1 MKQLVV
7 VTLTSFTLGLALG
20 EVAAQPSAPT
30 TEPVIVVFREDAPFQ
45 NFREQH
51 RPDERGRANPPAWDY
66 LDPGVVGAVQA
77 LEARQGFRAEHVY
90 SAALRGFSARLTTS
104 QIEALSR
111 NPMVASI
118 EADVPMTVIGA
129 PGAGGGQTLPW
140 GIDAIDAD
148 ISSARAGDGGGE
160 VGGVTAYV
168 IDTGIDA
175 AHTDLN
181 VVAHVNFAG
190 DGNNADC
197 NGHGTHVAGTI
208 AARDNRGDVVGAAP
222 GVRLVGVKVLG
233 CNGSG
238 SASAVAKGVDWVT
251 RNAARP
257 AIANV
262 SLGGPATNTLDR
274 SVERSASAGIFY
286 SIAAGNN
293 GLDACNVSPARTGT
307 RDGIMTVAAFDSAFL
322 EPVWSN
328 FGACVDV
335 WAPGVSILST
345 RMGGGTRTLS
355 GTSMAAPHVGGTGA
369 LYLSTRPESGAA
381 AVETALKGDALS
393 TGTVSRDGRAILRI
407 YAAGY

>member
-7 VTLTSFTLGLALG
+7 VTLTSFTLGLSVG
-20 EVAAQPSAPT
+20 EVAAQPPAA
-30 TEPVIVVFREDAPFQ
+30 EPVIVVFREDAPFQ

-51 RPDERGRANPPAWDY
+51 RPDDRGRANPPAWDY
-66 LDPGVVGAVQA
+66 LDPGVVGTVQV
-77 LEARQGFRAEHVY
+77 LEAREGFRADHVY
-90 SAALRGFSARLTTS
+90 SAALRGFAARLTTR
-104 QIEALSR
+104 QIDALSR
-111 NPMVASI
+111 HPMVESI
-118 EADVPMTVIGA
+118 EADVPMTVVGG
-129 PGAGGGQTLPW
+129 PGAGGGGQTLPW

-148 ISSARAGDGGGE
+148 IASGRAGDGSGD

-168 IDTGIDA
+168 IDTGIDV

-181 VVAHVNFAG
+181 VVDHVNFAG
-190 DGNNADC
+190 DGINADC

-208 AARDNRGDVVGAAP
+208 AARDNRSDVVGAAP

-251 RNAARP
+251 RYAARP
-257 AIANV
+257 AVANV

-274 SVERSASAGIFY
+274 SVDRSASQGIFY
-286 SIAAGNN
+286 SVAAGNN
-293 GLDACNVSPARTGT
+293 GLDACNVSPARMGT
-307 RDGIMTVAAFDSAFL
+307 RDGIMTVAAIDSAFL

-328 FGACVDV
+328 FGTCVDV

-369 LYLSTRPESGAA
+369 LYLATRPEANAA
-381 AVETALKGDALS
+381 AVEAALKGDALS
-393 TGTVSRDGRAILRI
+393 TGTISRDGRAILRI
-407 YAAGY
+407 HAGGY